1 MPTLVVIGKSST
13 RLVVIELANSEP
25 NPTNTLIQCLV
36 LLQNF
41 TPWQQKNSNMK
52 GRKEVF
58 EEKKTPNSP
67 YFERKNMMSPYL
79 DNRSFQQNKA

>member
-1 MPTLVVIGKSST
+1 
-13 RLVVIELANSEP
+13 
-25 NPTNTLIQCLV
+25 
-36 LLQNF
+36 
-41 TPWQQKNSNMK
+41 MK

-58 EEKKTPNSP
+58 EGKKTPNSP